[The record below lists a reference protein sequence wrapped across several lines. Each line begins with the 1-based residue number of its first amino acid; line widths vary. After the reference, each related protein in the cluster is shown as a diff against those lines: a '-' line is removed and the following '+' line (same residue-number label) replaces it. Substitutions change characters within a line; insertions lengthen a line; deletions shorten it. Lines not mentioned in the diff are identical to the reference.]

1 MRHGCLLVHANNA
14 IFTALFIT
22 TEGLRWHYLHNQEQ
36 LWGTNIDDTR
46 QKKIAGKKN
55 VYGEVVFQKTFLY
68 SNCFTEPSLAE
79 GL

>member
-46 QKKIAGKKN
+46 QKKIAGKKKR
-55 VYGEVVFQKTFLY
+55 VRGGCISEDIPLQ
-68 SNCFTEPSLAE
+68 
-79 GL
+79 